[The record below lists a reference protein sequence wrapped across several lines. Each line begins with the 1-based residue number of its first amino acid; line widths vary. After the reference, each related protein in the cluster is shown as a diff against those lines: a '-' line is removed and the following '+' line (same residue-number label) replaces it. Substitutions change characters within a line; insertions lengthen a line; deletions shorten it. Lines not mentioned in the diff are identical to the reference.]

1 MYSITPRL
9 HVEKE
14 ETLMKKHLAFL
25 LAMAML
31 LSLCA
36 FTAYADDVVTITVWS
51 DNAHEKE
58 LRVKQVEEFNETIGK
73 ENGIFVEYTVYGD
86 NYSDS
91 IKIAARTDEAP
102 DMFRADTKWMQD
114 FVDAGYVVPLSS
126 FPGSEELVA
135 RYDGLLAKQYHIF
148 NGEVYTLPYNLTTYK
163 FVVNVDLFKAAG
175 LEVPYDGWTWAQVRE
190 YAKKITD
197 VSAGKAYGFGLS
209 LKSAWTLSSY
219 ITMPAGC
226 NIGHYGYDWNGGKFN
241 FAALTPII
249 EEVYGMAQVD
259 VSVFPGFEGLD
270 GDGVRAQFSEGR
282 IGIMGAASFDAAVY
296 NEQFPAKCEWAVVPE
311 PSISEEGHPYKE
323 FVQPT
328 QLLVM
333 GKKALEHPEKAL
345 MVFDYFYSDA
355 CAAAMYEQGLYVPI
369 RQQAI
374 DMATKQPDA
383 KGFAEFA
390 NIEQKFVMSAMPDTL
405 ISIEG
410 PAYREVIINLL
421 SGQAGSDIR
430 GALEDCDARY
440 NKALEALTPEQLEL
454 FKLPEGTQVERAK

>member
-1 MYSITPRL
+1 
-9 HVEKE
+9 
-14 ETLMKKHLAFL
+14 MKKVLAL
-25 LAMAML
+25 IMALAMLAG
-31 LSLCA
+31 LCVFA
-36 FTAYADDVVTITVWS
+36 QAEDVTTIYVWS

-58 LRVKQVEEFNETIGK
+58 LRNQQIEEFNNTIGK
-73 ENGIFVEYTVYGD
+73 EKGIFVEYTVYGSD
-86 NYSDS
+86 YSDA
-91 IKIAARTDEAP
+91 IKIAAKNDEAP
-102 DMFRADTKWMQD
+102 DMFRADNKWMQD
-114 FVDAGYVVPLSS
+114 FVDAGYVVPLTK
-126 FPGSEELVA
+126 FAGSDELLKK
-135 RYDGLLAKQYHIF
+135 YDGLLAKQYHIF
-148 NGEVYTLPYNLTTYK
+148 NGEIYTLPYNLTTYK
-163 FVVNVDLFKAAG
+163 FVVNVDLFRAAG

-259 VSVFPGFEGLD
+259 GTVFPGFEGLD

-311 PSISEEGHPYKE
+311 PSISAEGHPYKE

-345 MVFDYFYSDA
+345 AVFEYFYSDE

-369 RQQAI
+369 RQEAI

-390 NIEQKFVMSAMPDTL
+390 NIEQKFVMGAMPDTL
-405 ISIEG
+405 ISLEG
-410 PAYREVIINLL
+410 SAYRDVIIKLL
-421 SGQAGSDIR
+421 SGQGGSDIR
-430 GALEDCDARY
+430 AVMEECDARY
-440 NKALEALTPEQLEL
+440 NKALEALTPEQLDL
-454 FKLPEGTQVERAK
+454 FRLPEGTQVERAK